1 MDNSSIIIL
10 AIIIVVGV
18 LGIYSL
24 FYFRETRG
32 IKKERK
38 KPAHNA
44 TLQLQA
50 YERLTILAERIS
62 LKNLISRISPVSM
75 QAAVY
80 HSLLVESIKQEYE
93 YNLSQQLYVSA
104 QAWQAVTNL
113 KEQNIFILHQLVNTL
128 PETATGLDLSKRI
141 LELLNA
147 DPKTSL
153 HNVVLDA
160 LRYEARQVMSGGA

>member
-10 AIIIVVGV
+10 AIAIIVGV
-18 LGIYSL
+18 LGVYL
-24 FYFRETRG
+24 FAYFREIRG
-32 IKKERK
+32 VKKEQK
-38 KPAHNA
+38 KTAFDA

-62 LKNLISRISPVSM
+62 LKNIMSRVSPANM
-75 QAAVY
+75 PAAVY

-113 KEQNIFILHQLVNTL
+113 KEQNIFILHQLAATL
-128 PETATGLDLSKRI
+128 PGTATGLDLSKRV
-141 LELLNA
+141 LELLDA
-147 DPKTSL
+147 DPKASL
-153 HNVVLDA
+153 HGIVLEA
-160 LRYEARQVMSGGA
+160 LRYEARQLMSGK

>member
-10 AIIIVVGV
+10 AIAIIVGV
-18 LGIYSL
+18 LGVYL
-24 FYFRETRG
+24 LAYFREMSGT
-32 IKKERK
+32 KKEQK
-38 KPAHNA
+38 KPAYNA

-62 LKNLISRISPVSM
+62 LKNLISRVSSANM

-113 KEQNIFILHQLVNTL
+113 KEQNIFILHRLAHTL
-128 PETATGLDLSKRI
+128 PDSATGMDLSKRI
-141 LELLNA
+141 IELLDA

-153 HNVVLDA
+153 HTIVLDA
-160 LRYEARQVMSGGA
+160 LRYEARQVMTGA

>member
-18 LGIYSL
+18 LGVYFL

-32 IKKERK
+32 VKKEQK
-38 KPAHNA
+38 KPAYDA

-62 LKNLISRISPVSM
+62 LKNLISRVSSANM

-113 KEQNIFILHQLVNTL
+113 KEQNIFILHQLANTL
-128 PETATGLDLSKRI
+128 PDTATGLDFSKRI
-141 LELLNA
+141 LELLDA
-147 DPKTSL
+147 DPKVSL
-153 HNVVLDA
+153 HGIVLEA
-160 LRYEARQVMSGGA
+160 LRYEARQVMSGA

>member
-1 MDNSSIIIL
+1 MGNSSIIIL
-10 AIIIVVGV
+10 AIIIVAGV
-18 LGIYSL
+18 LGVYFL

-32 IKKERK
+32 VKKERK
-38 KPAHNA
+38 KTAFDA

-62 LKNLISRISPVSM
+62 LKNLISRVSPANM

-104 QAWQAVTNL
+104 GAWQAVTNL

-128 PETATGLDLSKRI
+128 PEAATGLDLSKRI

-147 DPKTSL
+147 DPKASL
-153 HNVVLDA
+153 HDIVLEA
-160 LRYEARQVMSGGA
+160 LRYEARQLMLGA

>member
-10 AIIIVVGV
+10 AIAIIVGV
-18 LGIYSL
+18 LGIYL
-24 FYFRETRG
+24 FAYFREIRG
-32 IKKERK
+32 VKKEQK
-38 KPAHNA
+38 KPAYDA
-44 TLQLQA
+44 TLQLQS

-62 LKNLISRISPVSM
+62 LKNLILRVAPASM

-113 KEQNIFILHQLVNTL
+113 KEQNIFILHQLANTL
-128 PETATGLDLSKRI
+128 PDTATGMDLSKRV
-141 LELLNA
+141 LELLEA
-147 DPKTSL
+147 DPKASL
-153 HNVVLDA
+153 HDIVLEA
-160 LRYEARQVMSGGA
+160 LRYEARQLMSRA